1 MIAPLRDYEPE
12 YEPSNPALASARQV
26 IAATLLPPRRR
37 SARQTARPEWR
48 AWMAI
53 GLMAL
58 TTLAYAGA
66 LWRRFR

>member
-12 YEPSNPALASARQV
+12 FEPAHPALASARQV

-37 SARQTARPEWR
+37 VPGPTIWPEWR
-48 AWMAI
+48 AWMAL
-53 GLMAL
+53 GVVAL

-66 LWRRFR
+66 LWRRYR